1 MNMLSIKMSYQP
13 TLWGILRIAVWTYLF
28 LYLFAIFLP
37 EPQPTSTDP
46 SESGRPDLIPM
57 KLEQGDLK
65 WIRKKP
71 DMPNNH
77 ATIAWVADSSS
88 KVVSIDALTRSTVV
102 RALPDEVMRS
112 LDRNFNIKPSVLFYY
127 MKGRREAETYTLLLE
142 AISQK
147 PDAIV
152 VTLNPFW
159 VFNPYAI
166 ALEDNR
172 YGTALNS
179 RGLKLDN
186 LIISSLL
193 AYPRDTAFS
202 LVGNS
207 LRLFRDNLGYHR
219 LFMHTAPLPSTR
231 TSSGKRD
238 ELTELYFKEPLVF
251 WLDKIVP
258 EIHDE
263 GGGRHGDRERKVM
276 RVSDPDRANWNQYFL
291 KLSLERLAESGI
303 PTFIYLAPV
312 NPKLMTSQ
320 ADADSYLAVMN
331 AIQKYFAS
339 PPHNIKFDLRLPP
352 EITASIKFDDLYHMS
367 ESGALPDFLASRIQN
382 TLGDKI
388 EKILH

>member
-1 MNMLSIKMSYQP
+1 MLSIRMSYQP
-13 TLWGILRIAVWTYLF
+13 TLWGILRITVWTFLF

-71 DMPNNH
+71 DMLSSH

-88 KVVSIDALTRSTVV
+88 KVVSTDSLTRSTVV

-112 LDRNFNIKPSVLFYY
+112 LDRNFNIRPNVLFYY

-147 PDAIV
+147 PNAIV
-152 VTLNPFW
+152 VTLNPYW

-207 LRLFRDNLGYHR
+207 FRLFRDNLGYHR
-219 LFMHTAPLPSTR
+219 LFVHNTPSPPTR
-231 TSSGKRD
+231 TSSDKHD
-238 ELTELYFKEPLVF
+238 ELTELYFKYPLVF
-251 WLDKIVP
+251 WLDRLVP
-258 EIHDE
+258 EIAGE
-263 GGGRHGDRERKVM
+263 GGGRLHGDRERKVM
-276 RVSDPDRANWNQYFL
+276 RVSNPDRAYWNQYFL
-291 KLSLERLAESGI
+291 RLSLERLAESGI

-312 NPKLMTSQ
+312 NPKLMNNQ

-331 AIQKYFAS
+331 ALQKYFAN
-339 PPHNIKFDLRLPP
+339 PPPNIKFGLKIPP

-367 ESGALPDFLASRIQN
+367 ESGALPDFLASQIQN
-382 TLGDKI
+382 TIGDKI